1 MERKD
6 INKHLQLNDTAN
18 TLAYKAIKLD
28 GAIKKDGVTF
38 DYDKD
43 NNILTMSDGITATK
57 FRPLIT
63 DSEIDPFYELIE
75 VTNDDED
82 FLYNHWLFQY
92 D

>member
-18 TLAYKAIKLD
+18 TLAYKAIKLG

-43 NNILTMSDGITATK
+43 NNILTMSDSITATR

-82 FLYNHWLFQY
+82 FLYNH
-92 D
+92 